1 MMDLGGIWQDF
12 GLDRLEQGVEQLFP
26 QWEISLEEMFSRIMS
41 GDVWGALKGMFEDA
55 ASGFMGQLSGLR
67 DVFIW
72 LLVLGIVSSLMTHF
86 VEIFDIHQVADMG
99 FYFMY
104 LLFIVVLLRCFS
116 QAAQT
121 VSGMLEDITLYI
133 RLMVPAYMISVGVS
147 TGAATVGAAS
157 QMMVLLIYGVEFI
170 LGQGVIPL
178 IYSYVML
185 SVINGVWEEEKL
197 SLLIDLLGKG
207 IGWVLKG
214 ALGIVTGVSV
224 VQALITPAVDSVR
237 VSALQKLVSAIPGV
251 GNAADGVVELI
262 MGSALVIKNSIGVI
276 LLVLLLV
283 LCAAPLFK
291 VAAIAGIVKSA
302 AAFMGIISDRRIT
315 ACANRTGDAGL
326 VLLRTAGTAVM
337 LFLISIAML
346 TAVGKG

>member
-1 MMDLGGIWQDF
+1 M
-12 GLDRLEQGVEQLFP
+12 
-26 QWEISLEEMFSRIMS
+26 
-41 GDVWGALKGMFEDA
+41 
-55 ASGFMGQLSGLR
+55 
-67 DVFIW
+67 
-72 LLVLGIVSSLMTHF
+72 
-86 VEIFDIHQVADMG
+86 
-99 FYFMY
+99 
-104 LLFIVVLLRCFS
+104 
-116 QAAQT
+116 
-121 VSGMLEDITLYI
+121 
-133 RLMVPAYMISVGVS
+133 
-147 TGAATVGAAS
+147 
-157 QMMVLLIYGVEFI
+157 
-170 LGQGVIPL
+170 
-178 IYSYVML
+178 
-185 SVINGVWEEEKL
+185 
-197 SLLIDLLGKG
+197 
-207 IGWVLKG
+207 
-214 ALGIVTGVSV
+214 
-224 VQALITPAVDSVR
+224 DSVR

-326 VLLRTAGTAVM
+326 LLLRTAGTAVM